1 MEEGEESVEN
11 LENTR
16 GLPTCE
22 WVSKAAPRREIKN
35 RFKHFLRT
43 FVDSK
48 GDNVFFRK
56 IQDMCSHNRQS
67 FEIEYSMLVAE
78 LKIVTSFLMEAPAE
92 MLPILDEAAKVYFL
106 LYSCILSLYDS
117 CLLIIRW
124 VKIFK
129 SILRIKCKKSTFFFT
144 NILFY
149 PPFKICEF
157 KNRKEPPGDTNQIMK
172 IASSKLIPLN

>member
-92 MLPILDEAAKVYFL
+92 MLPILDEAAKVCFL

-124 VKIFK
+124 VKFLTV
-129 SILRIKCKKSTFFFT
+129 SCVQNANNQLFFFT

-149 PPFKICEF
+149 PTLKICEF
-157 KNRKEPPGDTNQIMK
+157 QNR
-172 IASSKLIPLN
+172 

>member
-92 MLPILDEAAKVYFL
+92 MLPILDEAAKVCFL
-106 LYSCILSLYDS
+106 LYSLFVYSFSL
-117 CLLIIRW
+117 L
-124 VKIFK
+124 
-129 SILRIKCKKSTFFFT
+129 
-144 NILFY
+144 
-149 PPFKICEF
+149 
-157 KNRKEPPGDTNQIMK
+157 
-172 IASSKLIPLN
+172 

>member
-22 WVSKAAPRREIKN
+22 WVTKAAPRREIKN

-48 GDNVFFRK
+48 GENVFFRK

-67 FEIEYSMLVAE
+67 FEVSCIGALQIIMRQTWLHSLLRIIV
-78 LKIVTSFLMEAPAE
+78 VTSCFKLFVQQTKLFCCKMLEYRILFRDILTFLGLYYIEAPFIT
-92 MLPILDEAAKVYFL
+92 L
-106 LYSCILSLYDS
+106 
-117 CLLIIRW
+117 
-124 VKIFK
+124 
-129 SILRIKCKKSTFFFT
+129 
-144 NILFY
+144 
-149 PPFKICEF
+149 
-157 KNRKEPPGDTNQIMK
+157 
-172 IASSKLIPLN
+172 